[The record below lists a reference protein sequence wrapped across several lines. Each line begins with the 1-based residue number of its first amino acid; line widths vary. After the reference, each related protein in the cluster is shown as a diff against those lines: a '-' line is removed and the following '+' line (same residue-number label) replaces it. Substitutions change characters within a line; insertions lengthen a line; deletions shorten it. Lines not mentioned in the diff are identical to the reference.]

1 MLSIDDALL
10 KKSSAVNLKVFDI
23 GTFNV
28 LQSAIGSTL
37 YRNLPVPRDWDEKDI
52 PHVALIDSTG
62 DRVFSFLIS
71 HADGNDE
78 EIWVKDIE
86 SIPEN
91 VVIEVKFNRND
102 YRYYRRTGNNWT
114 MVAEKKDQF
123 FVDIYQRGDYPVTV
137 PTLDDNWSALD

>member
-1 MLSIDDALL
+1 M
-10 KKSSAVNLKVFDI
+10 FDV

-37 YRNLPVPRDWDEKDI
+37 FRTLPVPRDWSENDD
-52 PHVALIDSTG
+52 PHVALIESTG
-62 DRVFSFLIS
+62 DRVFCFLIS
-71 HADGNDE
+71 HAEADNAE
-78 EIWVKDIE
+78 MWIKDIT

-102 YRYYRRTGNNWT
+102 YRYYRRNGENWT
-114 MVAEKKDQF
+114 MVAERKDQF

>member
-1 MLSIDDALL
+1 
-10 KKSSAVNLKVFDI
+10 VNLKVFDV

-37 YRNLPVPRDWDEKDI
+37 YRSLPVPRDWSENDI
-52 PHVALIDSTG
+52 PHVALIESTG
-62 DRVFSFLIS
+62 DRVFCFLIS

-91 VVIEVKFNRND
+91 SVIEVKFSRSD
-102 YRYYRRTGNNWT
+102 YRYYRRTGKNWT